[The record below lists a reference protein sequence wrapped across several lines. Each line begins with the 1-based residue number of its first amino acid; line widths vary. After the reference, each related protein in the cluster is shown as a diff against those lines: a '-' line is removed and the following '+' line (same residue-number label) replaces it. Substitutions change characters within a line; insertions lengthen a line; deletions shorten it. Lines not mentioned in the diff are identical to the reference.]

1 MDPKLNDEKGL
12 SLIVA
17 NNGHGNNCVKELR
30 NFELHK
36 IDNKYSDY
44 AYKPKDYSR
53 GLKLREGFYEEY
65 RKYGFEKAAKNTY
78 MQNIEKQKLKYY
90 IKKLLGRV

>member
-17 NNGHGNNCVKELR
+17 NNGHGNNFVKELR

-44 AYKPKDYSR
+44 AYKPKDYSESF
-53 GLKLREGFYEEY
+53 KLRERFYAEY
-65 RKYGFEKAAKNTY
+65 EKYGFEKAAEKTY
-78 MQNIEKQKLKYY
+78 MQDYGKQRIKYF
-90 IKKLLGRV
+90 IKKILGRV